1 MKSHTPCNMVTDTYR
16 ITAARRRCLARQGFE
31 QRGVVL
37 FFTLI
42 ALLAMSLA
50 AVALIRSVDTSAL
63 ISGNLASKQ
72 MVITGAERGIAD
84 AMGQLAN
91 MRNASAVDLD
101 LDASHPLNQTNLA
114 AYHGYYSSF
123 NSGLDVTG
131 LLAWVIPNGSVNMGK
146 DASGVSVSYIIQRMC
161 RTPNVTKL
169 NADCVVGPGSDD
181 GNNVAVK
188 NATQA
193 CPTCTP
199 PGEPAVTRITVK
211 ATDSRNSTSFIQEF
225 VY

>member
-1 MKSHTPCNMVTDTYR
+1 MKSYTPCYMVTDTYR
-16 ITAARRRCLARQGFE
+16 SAVARRRYPGRQGFE

-72 MVITGAERGIAD
+72 MVITGAERGIAA
-84 AMGQLAN
+84 AMGQLAS

-114 AYHGYYSSF
+114 VYSGYYSSF
-123 NSGLDVTG
+123 NPALDVTG
-131 LLAWVIPNGSVNMGK
+131 LLAWVTPNGSVNMGI
-146 DASGVSVSYIIQRMC
+146 DASGVSVSYIIQRLC

-169 NADCVVGPGSDD
+169 NADCVVGPGADD

-199 PGEPAVTRITVK
+199 PGEPAVIRITVK
-211 ATDSRNSTSFIQEF
+211 ATDSRNSTSYIQEF